1 MVGGVNSYGEVNS
14 SRETMVSS
22 KISENLFWMR
32 SSCEIRNYLKKLMR
46 LAGYINH
53 VIFINYIITGRG
65 LEFKQVNDINRFVL
79 ERLSAKG
86 QWRDKG

>member
-1 MVGGVNSYGEVNS
+1 MVGGVNRYGEVNS

-22 KISENLFWMR
+22 KISGNLFWMR

-53 VIFINYIITGRG
+53 VIFIKYIITGRG
-65 LEFKQVNDINRFVL
+65 LGFK
-79 ERLSAKG
+79 
-86 QWRDKG
+86 